1 MKLINQY
8 DLFKIML
15 EEMGE
20 TGWWPAESRTEI
32 VVGAI
37 LIQNTNW
44 INADRALNQLKEAT
58 QLDQAKLLSLT
69 EDTLQDLVRPAGFY
83 KNKSK
88 AIHSV
93 LTWFDSH
100 NNNLEGIK
108 ARYQGDLR
116 KELLRLHGVGEETA
130 DVFLLYIFD
139 LPVFV
144 SDKYAQKLYTKLG
157 IPGMDNYKAMRR
169 LISLDPQFT
178 IWEAQEFH
186 GLIDEFGKLYLRG
199 KGRFEESFL
208 AGYRLDASEFE

>member
-1 MKLINQY
+1 MKIINQY

-20 TGWWPAESRTEI
+20 TGWWPAESRIEI

-44 INADRALNQLKEAT
+44 INADHALNQLKEAT
-58 QLDQAKLLSLT
+58 QLNQANLLSLT
-69 EDTLQDLVRPAGFY
+69 EDALQELIRPAGFY

-93 LTWFDSH
+93 LTWFESH

-108 ARYQGDLR
+108 ARYQEDLR

-144 SDKYAQKLYTKLG
+144 SDKYAQKLYRELG
-157 IPGMDNYKAMRR
+157 VVGVDNYKMMRQKV
-169 LISLDPQFT
+169 SLDSRFT
-178 IWEAQEFH
+178 LWEAQEFH
-186 GLIDEFGKLYLRG
+186 GLIDEFGKVYLRG
-199 KGRFEESFL
+199 EGIFKTSFL
-208 AGYRLDASEFE
+208 EGYQLKL

>member
-1 MKLINQY
+1 MKIINQY

-20 TGWWPAESRTEI
+20 TGWWPAESRIEI

-58 QLDQAKLLSLT
+58 QLNQANLLSLT
-69 EDTLQDLVRPAGFY
+69 EDALQELIRPAGFY

-93 LTWFDSH
+93 LTWFESH

-108 ARYQGDLR
+108 ARYQEDLR

-144 SDKYAQKLYTKLG
+144 SDKYAQKLYRELG
-157 IPGMDNYKAMRR
+157 VVGVDNYKMMRQKV
-169 LISLDPQFT
+169 SLDSRFT
-178 IWEAQEFH
+178 LWEAQEFH
-186 GLIDEFGKLYLRG
+186 GLIDEFGKVYLRG
-199 KGRFEESFL
+199 EGIFKTSFL
-208 AGYRLDASEFE
+208 EGYQLKL

>member
-1 MKLINQY
+1 
-8 DLFKIML
+8 ML

-20 TGWWPAESRTEI
+20 TGWWPAESRIEI

-58 QLDQAKLLSLT
+58 QLDQANLLSLT
-69 EDTLQDLVRPAGFY
+69 EDALQDLIRPAGFY

-93 LTWFDSH
+93 LTWFESH

-108 ARYQGDLR
+108 ARYQEDLR

-144 SDKYAQKLYTKLG
+144 SDKYAQKLYRELG
-157 IPGMDNYKAMRR
+157 VVGVDNYKMMRQKV
-169 LISLDPQFT
+169 SLDSRFT
-178 IWEAQEFH
+178 LWEAQEFH
-186 GLIDEFGKLYLRG
+186 GLFDEFGKVYLRG
-199 KGRFEESFL
+199 EGIFKTSFL
-208 AGYRLDASEFE
+208 EGYQLKL

>member
-20 TGWWPAESRTEI
+20 TGWWPAESRIEI

-44 INADRALNQLKEAT
+44 INAERALNQLKEAT

-69 EDTLQDLVRPAGFY
+69 EDALQDLVRPAGFY

-93 LTWFDSH
+93 LTWFESH

-108 ARYQGDLR
+108 ARYQGELR

-144 SDKYAQKLYTKLG
+144 SDKYAQKLYRELG
-157 IPGMDNYKAMRR
+157 VVGVDNYKMMRQKV
-169 LISLDPQFT
+169 SLDSRFT
-178 IWEAQEFH
+178 LWEAQEFH
-186 GLIDEFGKLYLRG
+186 GLIDEFGKVYLRG
-199 KGRFEESFL
+199 EGIFKTSFL
-208 AGYRLDASEFE
+208 EGYQLKL

>member
-1 MKLINQY
+1 MKIINQY

-20 TGWWPAESRTEI
+20 TGWWPAESRIEI
-32 VVGAI
+32 AVGAI

-44 INADRALNQLKEAT
+44 NNADRALNQLKEAT
-58 QLDQAKLLSLT
+58 QLNQANLLSLT
-69 EDTLQDLVRPAGFY
+69 EDSLQELIRPAGFY

-93 LTWFDSH
+93 LTWFESH

-108 ARYQGDLR
+108 ARYQEDLR

-144 SDKYAQKLYTKLG
+144 SDKYAQKLYRELG
-157 IPGMDNYKAMRR
+157 VVGVDNYKMMRQKV
-169 LISLDPQFT
+169 SLDSRFT
-178 IWEAQEFH
+178 LWEAQEFH
-186 GLIDEFGKLYLRG
+186 GLIDEFGKVYLRG
-199 KGRFEESFL
+199 EGIFKTSFL
-208 AGYRLDASEFE
+208 EGYQLKL

>member
-1 MKLINQY
+1 MKIINQY

-20 TGWWPAESRTEI
+20 TGWWPAESRIEI
-32 VVGAI
+32 AVGAI

-58 QLDQAKLLSLT
+58 QLNQANLLSLT
-69 EDTLQDLVRPAGFY
+69 EDALQELIRPAGFY

-93 LTWFDSH
+93 LTWFESH

-108 ARYQGDLR
+108 ARYQEDLR

-144 SDKYAQKLYTKLG
+144 SDKYAQKLYRELG
-157 IPGMDNYKAMRR
+157 VVGVDNYKMMRQKV
-169 LISLDPQFT
+169 SLDSRFT
-178 IWEAQEFH
+178 LWEAQEFH
-186 GLIDEFGKLYLRG
+186 GLIDEFGKVYLRG
-199 KGRFEESFL
+199 EGIFKTSFL
-208 AGYRLDASEFE
+208 EGYQLKL

>member
-1 MKLINQY
+1 
-8 DLFKIML
+8 ML

-20 TGWWPAESRTEI
+20 TGWWPAESRIEI

-58 QLDQAKLLSLT
+58 QLNQANLLSLT
-69 EDTLQDLVRPAGFY
+69 EDALQELIRPAGFY

-93 LTWFDSH
+93 LTWFESH

-108 ARYQGDLR
+108 ARYQEDLR

-144 SDKYAQKLYTKLG
+144 SDKYAQKLYRELG
-157 IPGMDNYKAMRR
+157 VVGVDNYKMMRQKV
-169 LISLDPQFT
+169 SLDSRF
-178 IWEAQEFH
+178 ILWEAQEFH
-186 GLIDEFGKLYLRG
+186 GLIDEFGKVYLRG
-199 KGRFEESFL
+199 EGIFKTSFL
-208 AGYRLDASEFE
+208 EGYQLKL